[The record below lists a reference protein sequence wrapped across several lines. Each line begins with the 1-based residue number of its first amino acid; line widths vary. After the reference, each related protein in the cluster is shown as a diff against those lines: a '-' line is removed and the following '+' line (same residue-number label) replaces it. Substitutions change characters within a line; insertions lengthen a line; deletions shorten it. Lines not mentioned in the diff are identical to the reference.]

1 MIYITGAAGKL
12 GRYVY
17 ELLSEKHDAAAVVRK
32 PSGLKNEIV
41 SDFSGE
47 SLNEIFRDAHA
58 VVHLAGIVT
67 YDKKLLKESNVELTK
82 RIVDAT
88 PEKAKIIYSSSI
100 SVYGKKVLKKPVDE
114 QTPVNPDSDYSRSK
128 YEAEKIVSTHPHSVI
143 LRLGA
148 IYGPF
153 EDYRLVLDRIKNGK
167 MFIIGDGRNLVP
179 FISAEDAAKVIL
191 SSLNKRGVYNIVA
204 DQLTQDEIYRIAAD
218 ELGVEPPSRHV
229 SFFVADTTAWIKE
242 KLSGITGGKPRIT
255 REHVAILYHDRPF
268 DCSKA
273 KKELGFS
280 PIGTEEGIRRVVREL
295 QKSL

>member
-17 ELLSEKHDAAAVVRK
+17 KLVSEKHDVGAVVRK

-41 SDFSGE
+41 SDFSVE
-47 SLNEIFRDAHA
+47 SLKEIFADATT
-58 VVHLAGIVT
+58 VIHLAGIVT
-67 YDKKLLKESNVELTK
+67 YDKRLLKESNVELT
-82 RIVDAT
+82 RRVVAAT
-88 PEKAKIIYSSSI
+88 PKKAKIIYSSSI
-100 SVYGKKVLKKPVDE
+100 SVYGKKVLEKPVDE
-114 QTPVNPDSDYSRSK
+114 QTPVNPDSGYSRSK
-128 YEAEKIVSTHPHSVI
+128 YEGEKIVSAHPHSVI

-153 EDYRLVLDRIKNGK
+153 DDYKLVLDRIKNGK
-167 MFIIGDGRNLVP
+167 MFVIGNGRNLIP
-179 FISAEDAAKVIL
+179 FVSAEDAARVIL
-191 SSLNKRGVYNIVA
+191 SSINKRGLYNIVA

-229 SFFVADTTAWIKE
+229 SFFVADKTAWLKE
-242 KLSGITGGKPRIT
+242 KLSGITGRKPKMT
-255 REHVAILYHDRPF
+255 REHIAMLYYDRPF

-280 PIGTEEGIRRVVREL
+280 PTDTREGIRKVVREL